1 VNYLQ
6 VSANNPGA
14 TTLQLNAEPSDSTGT
29 VTNILSTADDGSSG
43 SQGRNTVF
51 NLNGLNVT
59 SSSTSVSNVIPGLT
73 LNFAGTTASASGAS
87 ATVSVGTDPT
97 QISAALQNLV
107 SAYNGLHSQMA
118 QQYGRSGGVLSG
130 NSILNQINQAMHN
143 ILQYQGG
150 GDMSNLEA
158 LGVGMA
164 DTSGQMSFNQS
175 TFESL
180 SSSQLASALS
190 LLGSS
195 TTGIGGL
202 QQAFKAIS
210 DPIMGTAAAQINDWN
225 TKAQNLTDQ
234 INTKNAAISKLQQTI
249 NQQLQAADAA
259 VAHLTSQQSMLTASL
274 TSLSYVSYGYNTNTN
289 TSNTI

>member
-1 VNYLQ
+1 
-6 VSANNPGA
+6 
-14 TTLQLNAEPSDSTGT
+14 
-29 VTNILSTADDGSSG
+29 
-43 SQGRNTVF
+43 
-51 NLNGLNVT
+51 
-59 SSSTSVSNVIPGLT
+59 
-73 LNFAGTTASASGAS
+73 
-87 ATVSVGTDPT
+87 
-97 QISAALQNLV
+97 
-107 SAYNGLHSQMA
+107 MA